1 MSRNG
6 RYNHY
11 SVYVDD
17 NTDKWIKEKMEEY
30 NIKERS
36 RFLLMC
42 VNSVR
47 ADWDRFKQ
55 GKEI

>member
-11 SVYVDD
+11 SVYVNDD
-17 NTDKWIKEKMEEY
+17 TDKWIKEKMEEY

-42 VNSVR
+42 INSVR

-55 GKEI
+55 GK